1 MLKQNWSNIGYQI
14 TNKNQMNEV
23 RIAHW
28 QYLPLLNLSTHN
40 FYFLINN
47 FFYKNKNIQSIFV
60 SSFSNNNLKNY
71 SKFGDEF
78 KLFPNKFN
86 FLIKDSSFLTEFLYL
101 KNSSFIKFFINN
113 MIDVPI
119 CFKKSHSLKTKN
131 FELPLLKFSN
141 FLMKKG
147 KRDKVLKIIFLS
159 FRDFFNSLKIEKF
172 QTDKQLFNWFNLYYF
187 TLNTLCY
194 YSNNQETKALFD
206 TELNLP
212 FLFNNYLI
220 NNNKTVNV
228 SFFLKNYLYSLLS
241 KVSPIFS
248 YFIYSVDKNI
258 RKFSRGKSGKYT
270 FIWKYIAPYKRIK
283 LSMRW
288 IIKDIKFHQGQKF
301 NERLISTLE
310 NLLIEPE
317 KSFAWKSKIFSHN
330 YVFKNFRKSLMSSL
344 KTTS

>member
-1 MLKQNWSNIGYQI
+1 MPKYNWFITKHYLTDNDQI
-14 TNKNQMNEV
+14 NDVK
-23 RIAHW
+23 ISYW
-28 QYLPLLNLSTHN
+28 QHLPILNYSTHN

-47 FFYKNKNIQSIFV
+47 FFYQHKNVQSLLV
-60 SSFSNNNLKNY
+60 SSFLNNNVKNY
-71 SKFGDEF
+71 SEFGDEF
-78 KLFPNKFN
+78 KLFHHKIN
-86 FLIKDSSFLTEFLYL
+86 FSTRDSSFLTEFFYL

-119 CFKKSHSLKTKN
+119 CFKKSKSLKSKN

-147 KRDKVLKIIFLS
+147 KRDKTLKIIFS
-159 FRDFFNSLKIEKF
+159 AFRDFFNSLKIEKF
-172 QTDKQLFNWFNLYYF
+172 QIDNQLFSWYNLYFF
-187 TLNTLCY
+187 TANAMFY
-194 YSNNQETKALFD
+194 YSSNEKNKSIYSAET
-206 TELNLP
+206 NIP
-212 FLFNNYLI
+212 VIFNNYFV

-241 KVSPIFS
+241 KVSPVFS

-270 FIWKYIAPYKRIK
+270 FIWKYVAPYKRTK

-288 IIKDIKFHQGQKF
+288 IVKDIKFHDGQKF
-301 NERLISTLE
+301 DERLIKTLE
-310 NLLIEPE
+310 SLILSPE

-344 KTTS
+344 RTTS